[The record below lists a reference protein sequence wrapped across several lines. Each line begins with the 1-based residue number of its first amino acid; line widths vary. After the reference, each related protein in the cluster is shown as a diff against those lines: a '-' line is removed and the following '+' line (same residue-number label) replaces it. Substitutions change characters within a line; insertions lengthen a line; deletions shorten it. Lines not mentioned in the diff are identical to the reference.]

1 MKKRYS
7 SKDISSI
14 NNRQIFFDANVILY
28 IFWPTGKYT
37 WEQHYS
43 SVFGKLMRQNNTLAT
58 DFIVISETLNRV
70 IRIEYQKYL
79 YERNLKDDDYKF
91 KEYRD
96 SSDGKEVLNDIHT
109 IVKSKILTKFSIIGK
124 TFQKS
129 DIETFLSV
137 DSLDF
142 SDKAILSLCKESNCI
157 LLTNDKDFAES
168 DIEILTSH
176 PVLLKNNE

>member
-37 WEQHYS
+37 WEKHYS
-43 SVFGKLMRQNNTLAT
+43 SIFGLLIRQNNVLAT
-58 DFIVISETLNRV
+58 DFIVISETLNRI

-79 YERNLKDDDYKF
+79 YERNLKNDDYKF

-96 SSDGKEVLNDIHT
+96 SSDGKEVLNDIYN
-109 IVKSKILTKFSIIGK
+109 IVKTKILTKFSIIGK

-129 DIETFLSV
+129 DIETFLTV

-142 SDKAILSLCKESNCI
+142 SDNAILSLCKENNCI
-157 LLTNDKDFAES
+157 LLTNDKDFTES

-176 PVLLKNNE
+176 PALLKNNG

>member
-1 MKKRYS
+1 MKQRYS

-14 NNRQIFFDANVILY
+14 KNRQIFFDANVILY

-37 WEQHYS
+37 WEKHYS
-43 SVFGKLMRQNNTLAT
+43 SIFGLLIRQNNVLAT

-79 YERNLKDDDYKF
+79 YNRNLKNDDYKF

-96 SSDGKEVLNDIHT
+96 SSDGKEVLNDIYNIIKT
-109 IVKSKILTKFSIIGK
+109 KILTKFSIIGK

-129 DIETFLSV
+129 DIETFLTI

-142 SDKAILSLCKESNCI
+142 SDKAILSLCKENNCI